1 MSKIKVV
8 HLSNYDVGLRIHM
21 RNYMRYLRDQGYD
34 VSIVCNPGRFLKGDT
49 VIEDGIF
56 VKAIPFPHSIT
67 PLADLKTLGAL
78 YRYFRQERFDIVH
91 THTVK
96 PGLLGRLAARL
107 ARVPIIIHTIH
118 GFPFHG
124 QMSPWMIQ
132 LLTNVERVGA
142 RFCDSMLSQNREDM
156 ETAVER
162 GICLADK
169 LHYLGNGI
177 DVQRFHPSLVRPELV
192 TAKRAELGL
201 SPKDKAIGMIG
212 RLVREKGFFE
222 YLEAARILKARG
234 ERLKFLA
241 IGAVHK
247 KQGVAI
253 DDLGVLIRQYNLEDS
268 VLFLGQRDD
277 VPELM
282 AAMDLIVLASYAAEG
297 IPRVLMEAAA
307 MGKPA
312 IGTDLRGIRET
323 IVDGVTGCLVPV
335 KDPGAL
341 ANAIV
346 EVLADPAQA
355 AEMGQAARQ
364 HAEFH
369 FNERY
374 YFRRTDKEY
383 RRLIETKLRLGQT
396 YG

>member
-177 DVQRFHPSLVRPELV
+177 DVQRFHPSLVTPGLV

-253 DDLGVLIRQYNLEDS
+253 DDLGVLIRQYNLEDT

-364 HAEFH
+364 HAEVH
-369 FNERY
+369 FNERD

>member
-34 VSIVCNPGRFLKGDT
+34 VSIICNPGRFLKGDMVT
-49 VIEDGIF
+49 EDGIF

-67 PLADLKTLGAL
+67 PLADLKTLWAL
-78 YRYFRQERFDIVH
+78 YRYFREERFDVVH

-118 GFPFHG
+118 GFPFHDE
-124 QMSPWMIQ
+124 MSPWMSQ
-132 LLTNVERVGA
+132 LLTSIERIGA
-142 RFCDSMLSQNREDM
+142 RLCDSMLSQNREDM
-156 ETAVER
+156 EKAVES
-162 GICLADK
+162 GICPANK

-177 DVQRFHPSLVRPELV
+177 DIERFHPSLVTPELIKV
-192 TAKRAELGL
+192 
-201 SPKDKAIGMIG
+201 
-212 RLVREKGFFE
+212 
-222 YLEAARILKARG
+222 RG
-234 ERLKFLA
+234 ERVRFLA

-253 DDLGVLIRQYNLEDS
+253 DDLGVLIRQYDLEDAM
-268 VLFLGQRDD
+268 LFLGQRDD

-282 AAMDLIVLASYAAEG
+282 AAMDLVILASYAEG

-307 MGKPA
+307 LGKPA
-312 IGTDLRGIRET
+312 IGTDVRGTRET
-323 IVDGVTGCLVPV
+323 IVDGVTGRLVPV

-341 ANAIV
+341 ADAIV
-346 EVLADPAQA
+346 EVLADPARA
-355 AEMGQAARQ
+355 AEMGQAARGY
-364 HAEFH
+364 AEAH
-369 FNERY
+369 FDERDF
-374 YFRRTDKEY
+374 FRRTDKEY

-396 YG
+396 YGLKALPE